1 MMSRLLS
8 RKSPKT
14 ECMDRVTEGV
24 SVILY
29 LEKSS
34 TVIEFSRNGNID
46 AQTKKLWIN
55 TASLGE
61 GEILNQLS
69 KNS

>member
-1 MMSRLLS
+1 
-8 RKSPKT
+8 
-14 ECMDRVTEGV
+14 MDRVTEGV

-55 TASLGE
+55 PASLGE
-61 GEILNQLS
+61 GGILNQLS
-69 KNS
+69 AKS